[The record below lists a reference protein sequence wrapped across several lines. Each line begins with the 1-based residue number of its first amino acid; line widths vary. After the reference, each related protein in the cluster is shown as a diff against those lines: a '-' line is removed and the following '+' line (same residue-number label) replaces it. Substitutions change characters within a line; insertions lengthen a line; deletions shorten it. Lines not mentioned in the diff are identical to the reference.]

1 MFRRVGLLL
10 VAVVATAAAGGA
22 AASPSAL
29 MCLEAIR
36 SVEARRPSLPEG
48 LLHAIALTESAY
60 RPDDMA
66 TAVPWPWTINSP
78 EGSFYLDSRRE
89 AVAKVEELQ
98 AMGVR
103 NIDVGCMQVN
113 LHFHPDAF
121 HSLDDAFHPASNV
134 GYAARFLRDLE
145 SATPTLF
152 DAVGRY
158 HSGTPWRSRAYARK
172 VFARWG
178 KDGDIAPPSK
188 HGLGRPDSPRLVD
201 REDDARQTTTGAG
214 GSGPWQRVYG
224 TTSASSTSSTS
235 STDVLGASGTGSWL
249 RRDERDERDERE
261 VPGGAGQIRFR

>member
-1 MFRRVGLLL
+1 MFRRVVLLL
-10 VAVVATAAAGGA
+10 VALVATAATPPA
-22 AASPSAL
+22 AALPSAS
-29 MCLEAIR
+29 MCVEAIR
-36 SVEARRPSLPEG
+36 SVEERRRWLPEG
-48 LLHAIALTESAY
+48 LLHAIALTESAH
-60 RPDDMA
+60 RPEGVA
-66 TAVPWPWTINSP
+66 TVVPWPWTINSP
-78 EGSFYLDSRRE
+78 KGSFYLKSRRE
-89 AVAKVEELQ
+89 AVAKVEELR

-113 LHFHPDAF
+113 LHYHPDAF

-178 KDGDIAPPSK
+178 KDGEIAPPSK

-201 REDDARQTTTGAG
+201 REDDAREPATGAG
-214 GSGPWQRVYG
+214 GSGRWQRVYG
-224 TTSASSTSSTS
+224 TTSSSSTSSTS
-235 STDVLGASGTGSWL
+235 STDVLGRSGTGSWL
-249 RRDERDERDERE
+249 RRDERDDRE